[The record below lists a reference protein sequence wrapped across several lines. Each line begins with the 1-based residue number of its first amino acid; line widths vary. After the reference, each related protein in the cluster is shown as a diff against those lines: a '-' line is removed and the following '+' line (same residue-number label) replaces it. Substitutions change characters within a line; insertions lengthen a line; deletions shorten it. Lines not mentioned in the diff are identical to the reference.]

1 MKPLLLLLPLAGA
14 GLFAAN
20 SQLQQPQP
28 QPQPR
33 AALDATVAGQ
43 TQSALRPVQF
53 EKTPNRPAPATPQF
67 GLSVIDKDGKALAIC
82 PLQRTDVKSDIAGQ
96 MARVVVTQHFSNS
109 SQTPIEALYTFPL
122 PHDAAVDGMTF
133 KIGQRTIQG
142 EIKKRE
148 EAAQIYQTAKANGQN
163 AALLDQERP
172 NIFSQRVA
180 NIMPGQQIQ
189 VEISFTQP
197 ITYRAGRYEWEFP
210 TVVGPRYTTPQTP
223 DADKITPPI
232 TPQGTKAGHDLTM
245 QIHLTSPVALGE
257 ISSAL
262 HPITVDKSGDNEAN
276 IALKEGAT
284 LPNRDFVLR
293 FAPRDNALQTG
304 LVTRSDG
311 QGGGW
316 FQLVVQPPVQAP
328 QTEIARKE
336 MVFVIDQTGSQ
347 AGAPIEKAKETM
359 RYCIEN
365 LNAGDTFQLLGFN
378 TDVYPCFPAPV
389 EATPANI
396 AKAKAW
402 LAPLNGGGGTDILR
416 ATDYALKIPGDPD
429 RPRIV
434 CFMTD
439 GYVGNE
445 AEITKYIHEKGQSV
459 RMFPFGVGNSVNRFL
474 IDSMAR
480 EGRGVPEYALLNED
494 GKKLAQRF
502 YQRVANPVLLDVKP
516 DWNGLPVAE
525 VYPKRVPDVFESGP
539 VVLTGRFTRPVAGE
553 LIVRGRA
560 QGRDWSQRVKVD
572 FSRADQSNGAGLPSA
587 WARQKIEDLTNTAPT
602 ETSGETADD
611 LRAQI
616 TDVALDYHLMSQY
629 TSFVAVEPTVVNVGG
644 QQKTVEVPVEMADG
658 VSYDGIFGDQAEAN
672 VSTNFGIGSSFAN
685 NGAMPM
691 ASAARALPA
700 PMMPP
705 PSATQRVKARA
716 GGFAG
721 AATDSIAVA
730 DKPATPNAAQ
740 LAQMTPAERV
750 QTVRANKMSAAIAK
764 IAAQKTAAKTTVQL
778 WLLPLATD
786 AARAQFAAKLKALGW
801 NQSAVLKP
809 GQLVLGEISSDKLD
823 ELAALQGV
831 RLVEAP
837 KFG

>member
-1 MKPLLLLLPLAGA
+1 MKSLLFLLPLAGA
-14 GLFAAN
+14 GLFAAC
-20 SQLQQPQP
+20 SQTQPRIVPAVAAPNQQPM
-28 QPQPR
+28 
-33 AALDATVAGQ
+33 
-43 TQSALRPVQF
+43 LRQIQF
-53 EKTPNRPAPATPQF
+53 EKMPNQPAPNVPQF
-67 GLSVIDKDGKALAIC
+67 GLSVVDDAGKALAIC
-82 PLQRTDVKSDIAGQ
+82 PLQRTDVKSDISGQ

-109 SQTPIEALYTFPL
+109 SETPIEALYTFPL

-133 KIGQRTIQG
+133 KIGERTIKG

-148 EAAQIYQTAKANGQN
+148 EAAQIYQQAKANGQN

-180 NIMPGQQIQ
+180 NVMPGQQIQ

-197 ITYRAGRYEWEFP
+197 VVYRAGHYEWEFP

-223 DADKITPPI
+223 DADKITPPV
-232 TPQGTKAGHDLTM
+232 TPEGTKAGHDLTM

-262 HPITVDKSGDNEAN
+262 HPITIDKSGDNEAN
-276 IALKEGAT
+276 IALKDGAT
-284 LPNRDFVLR
+284 LPNKDFILR

-311 QGGGW
+311 EGGGW
-316 FQLVVQPPVQAP
+316 FQLVVQPPAQAP
-328 QTEIARKE
+328 QSGIARKE

-359 RYCIEN
+359 RYCIQN

-378 TDVYPCFPAPV
+378 TDVHPCFPKPV
-389 EATPANI
+389 EATAANI
-396 AKAKAW
+396 AKAKAF
-402 LAPLNGGGGTDILR
+402 LAPLNGNGGTDILK
-416 ATDYALKIPGDPD
+416 ATNYALQIPADPD

-445 AEITKYIHEKGQSV
+445 AEITKFIHDKGKSV

-502 YQRVANPVLLDVKP
+502 YNRVANPVLLDVKP
-516 DWNGLPVAE
+516 NWNGLPVAE
-525 VYPKRVPDVFESGP
+525 VYPKTVPDVFESGP

-553 LIVRGRA
+553 LIVRGRSA
-560 QGRDWSQRVKVD
+560 GKEWSKRVPVD
-572 FSRADQSNGAGLPSA
+572 FSRADQKSGAGLPSA
-587 WARQKIEDLTNTAPT
+587 WARQKIEDLTNTSPT
-602 ETSGETADD
+602 QTSGETADD

-616 TDVALDYHLMSQY
+616 TNVALDYHLMSQY

-658 VSYDGIFGDQAEAN
+658 VSYEGIFGARGDAVGSLSLAR
-672 VSTNFGIGSSFAN
+672 SSFAN
-685 NGAMPM
+685 GKATAMAGA
-691 ASAARALPA
+691 A
-700 PMMPP
+700 PMMP
-705 PSATQRVKARA
+705 ATAMKFRA
-716 GGFAG
+716 NI
-721 AATDSIAVA
+721 ATDGIALN
-730 DKPATPNAAQ
+730 DKETELPTPAQ
-740 LAQMTPAERV
+740 LAQMTPAQRIK
-750 QTVRANKMSAAIAK
+750 TGRAAKMSGAVAK
-764 IAAQKTAAKTTVQL
+764 LAAQTPAAKVTVQL
-778 WLLPLATD
+778 WLAPLANE
-786 AARAQFAAKLKALGW
+786 AARAQFAAKLKELGW
-801 NQSAVLKP
+801 TQSAVLTP
-809 GQLVLGEISSDKLD
+809 GKLVLGEISSDQLD
-823 ELAALQGV
+823 AVAALQGV
-831 RLVEAP
+831 KLIETP
-837 KFG
+837 KFK